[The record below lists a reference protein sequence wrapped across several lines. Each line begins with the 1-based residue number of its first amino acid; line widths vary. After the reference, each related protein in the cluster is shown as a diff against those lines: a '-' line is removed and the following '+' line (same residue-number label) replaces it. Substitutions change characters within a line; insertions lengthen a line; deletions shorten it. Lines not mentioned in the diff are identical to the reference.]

1 MSSKDWYPEFVYEE
15 GAKVPF
21 VIVPVDQKMPE
32 KIFVQEYKETGE
44 TELAIDEQG
53 QEIEVPK
60 CDMDI
65 CLYFSYYEAK
75 KVLRPELLDELRT
88 AFGLSPL
95 KLAEEEGRQITERVL
110 EASERN
116 NKKS

>member
-1 MSSKDWYPEFVYEE
+1 MSKDWYPEFVYEE

-21 VIVPVDQKMPE
+21 VIVPVDQEMPD

-44 TELAIDEQG
+44 TEITIDENE

-65 CLYFSYYEAK
+65 CLYFSYYKAK
-75 KVLRPELLDELRT
+75 EVLSPELLDELRIS
-88 AFGLSPL
+88 FGLGPL
-95 KLAEEEGRQITERVL
+95 EQSREAGRQITERVL